1 MTWFGR
7 AVVPLAV
14 APESPPDTEADRLV
28 TNILAAIAKVDA
40 ILAGWALTR
49 TEHRTP
55 RETGL
60 SDGLLEVRSR
70 LVNGLPREMR

>member
-1 MTWFGR
+1 MTWLGR
-7 AVVPLAV
+7 APV
-14 APESPPDTEADRLV
+14 APAPSDTEADRLLTV
-28 TNILAAIAKVDA
+28 LLASVAKVDA
-40 ILAGWALTR
+40 ILAAWSLTR

-70 LVNGLPREMR
+70 LMQGLPKEMQQ